1 MTGKDVWKWIVGVL
15 DDSTILNIYRSK
27 GLVCKGFRTN
37 TLQDVK
43 TYRKPINTNFF
54 LNKVNYEKLLSW
66 STETTLNSSN
76 EFQVANKET
85 NELIDLAREHGLIIV
100 FMKMFTENLEEEAT
114 KLFSLLK
121 DKNSELLHITNQ
133 SVINNKTPSQKEH
146 DSIGSN
152 KHDQKIKRLEED
164 VRKLNEQLKRRKE
177 SYKERVNEM
186 NDNHQATLKKLN
198 NKNQMYADLLRE
210 KNDLSKK
217 YEVQEK
223 EWDTERELLIKE
235 KEVLYTQINQL
246 SKKHEDEK
254 EKWNKEKEDYEEFI
268 KLLET
273 EHEQLNKK
281 HENKIAE
288 DASKEIKNELTQV
301 KSLEV
306 MVIGKP
312 ASIQPFKND
321 VVQFTFLE
329 GKDVHDYEFSLENE
343 AYWILSYELSQ
354 KEQFLLKNNEFYSR
368 LDEEKIIICK
378 DFNEVKIQL
387 KKYSKKEV
395 EAI

>member
-100 FMKMFTENLEEEAT
+100 FMKMFTENLEEEAI

-133 SVINNKTPSQKEH
+133 SVINNKTPSQKEQ

-152 KHDQKIKRLEED
+152 KQDQKIKRLEED

-177 SYKERVNEM
+177 SHKERVNEM

-281 HENKIAE
+281 LENKIAE

-321 VVQFTFLE
+321 IVQFTFLE

-378 DFNEVKIQL
+378 DFNDVKIQL